1 MKKLKVILMGAGSR
15 GKGYTDIM
23 AGMPEKFEIVGVAEP
38 IEERRE
44 YIKNKHGVEEKYCV
58 DTWEKLLDMPKFAD
72 VAIIATM
79 DRMHYEP
86 AMRAIELGY
95 DILLEKPVAPTRKEC
110 IEIAKAAEEKGVK
123 IMVCHVLRYT
133 TYYRALKNIIK
144 SGMLGDIM
152 SIEHTEGVGNTH
164 QSHSFVRGNW
174 SNEQESSFMLL
185 QKCCH
190 DMDILQWMLE
200 KKPLKVQS
208 FGVRSHFRKE
218 NAPEGAPDYCVQG
231 CPHKDEC
238 YYNAVK
244 LYYDDKNNSWFR
256 GACTHMANP
265 TDEDVMKA
273 ITETQYGKCVYKCN
287 NNVVDHQSVNLMFE
301 DGVLISFNM
310 SAFNRGGRRSVIM
323 GTKGELRT
331 EMDSNTAKFYNF
343 ATRKTEDVDLNS
355 ITSDGTLV
363 GGHGGGDT
371 GIIVDLYKYVTGE
384 ISKEELSEIGISVKN
399 HMIAFAAEEA
409 RLGNKVVDIDY
420 DVI

>member
-58 DTWEKLLDMPKFAD
+58 DTWGKLLDMPKFAD

-79 DRMHYEP
+79 DRMHYGP

-95 DILLEKPVAPTRKEC
+95 DILLEKPVAPTREEC
-110 IEIAKAAEEKGVK
+110 IEIAKAADEKGVK

-144 SGMLGDIM
+144 SGMLGDVM

-208 FGVRSHFRKE
+208 FGARSHFTSE

-244 LYYDDKNNSWFR
+244 LYYDDKNNAWFR

-287 NNVVDHQSVNLMFE
+287 NNVVDHQAVNLMFE

-331 EMDSNTAKFYNF
+331 EMDSNTAQFYNF
-343 ATRKTEDVDLNS
+343 ATRKTEEIDLNS

-371 GIIVDLYKYVTGE
+371 GIIIDLYKYITGE

-409 RLGNKVVDIDY
+409 RLENKVVDVKY
-420 DVI
+420 DVL